1 MAFPGSSARRN
12 PNEDPMPMSKTPPT
26 MRKNWKYRLGIGL
39 LVASCIPIC
48 TIELVAL
55 LPLTAA
61 QAVTFGAVYLA
72 SGEICGLAAVALLG
86 KPFIAAVKEKILGFF
101 RRKAPAPPRPVSRA
115 RHRVGVA
122 LFFASIAPYYA
133 VLAVLLFARPGVS
146 DIRTLLYLLLSGE
159 VLFFV
164 SLLVLGG
171 EFWERLRRLFEWH
184 GAETPPIA

>member
-1 MAFPGSSARRN
+1 
-12 PNEDPMPMSKTPPT
+12 MPTPDTPPT
-26 MRKNWKYRLGIGL
+26 PQKNWKRRLGIAL

-61 QAVTFGAVYLA
+61 QAVTVGAVYLA

-86 KPFIAAVKEKILGFF
+86 KPFIAAVKEKVLGFF
-101 RRKAPAPPRPVSRA
+101 RKKAQVPPRPVGRT
-115 RHRVGVA
+115 RHRVGVV
-122 LFFASIAPYYA
+122 LFWASIVPYYA
-133 VLAVLLFARPGVS
+133 VLAVLLFAHPGES

-164 SLLVLGG
+164 GLVVLGG
-171 EFWERLRRLFEWH
+171 EFWERLKRLFEWH
-184 GAETPPIA
+184 GDETPSRS

>member
-1 MAFPGSSARRN
+1 
-12 PNEDPMPMSKTPPT
+12 MPTPKTPPS

-55 LPLTAA
+55 LPLTAS
-61 QAVTFGAVYLA
+61 QAVIFGAVYLA

-86 KPFIAAVKEKILGFF
+86 KPFIAAVKEKVLGFF
-101 RRKAPAPPRPVSRA
+101 RRKAPAPPRPVGRT

-133 VLAVLLFARPGVS
+133 VLAVFLFGHPGES

-159 VLFFV
+159 VLFFA
-164 SLLVLGG
+164 SLGVLGG
-171 EFWERLRRLFEWH
+171 EFWERLRRLFEWP
-184 GAETPPIA
+184 GAGQSQ